1 MKNTTRLT
9 DDQRWQSVLARDP
22 SADGEFVFAV
32 RTTGIFCRSSCRAK
46 HALRENVT
54 FYADAD
60 EALAAGFRPCKRCQP
75 DKANAQQHRL
85 DKITRACRL
94 LEQET
99 PVTLDALAEQVAMS
113 PFHLHRLFKATTGM
127 TPKAWQQAW
136 RARRLRESL
145 AKGESVTQAILN
157 AGFPDGSSY
166 YRKADKTLGMTAKQ
180 FRHGGENVDV
190 RYALADCELGRCL
203 VAESERGICA
213 ILLGDNDA
221 MLISE
226 LQQMFPAA
234 DNAPADPTFQQHVR
248 EVIASLNHRDMPL
261 MLPLDIRGTAF
272 QQQVWQALCT
282 IPCGETVSYQQLAN
296 TIGKPKAVRAVAS
309 ACAANKLAIVIPCHR
324 VVRGDGA
331 LSGYRWGGHA
341 KRNYYAAKLKMRIH
355 KCWICLPM
363 LNPGRNRWRLAR

>member
-1 MKNTTRLT
+1 
-9 DDQRWQSVLARDP
+9 
-22 SADGEFVFAV
+22 
-32 RTTGIFCRSSCRAK
+32 
-46 HALRENVT
+46 
-54 FYADAD
+54 
-60 EALAAGFRPCKRCQP
+60 
-75 DKANAQQHRL
+75 
-85 DKITRACRL
+85 
-94 LEQET
+94 
-99 PVTLDALAEQVAMS
+99 
-113 PFHLHRLFKATTGM
+113 
-127 TPKAWQQAW
+127 
-136 RARRLRESL
+136 
-145 AKGESVTQAILN
+145 
-157 AGFPDGSSY
+157 
-166 YRKADKTLGMTAKQ
+166 MTAKQ

-248 EVIASLNHRDMPL
+248 EVIASLNHRDTPL

-331 LSGYRWGGHA
+331 LSGYRWGV
-341 KRNYYAAKLKMRIH
+341 
-355 KCWICLPM
+355 
-363 LNPGRNRWRLAR
+363 ARKAQLLRREAENEDT